1 MPIYRYCAYL
11 TFSGS
16 RSGVYFHTRFQ
27 HRSLTKAFRT
37 SPLTLTLT
45 VYASDLACHPHFH
58 RSRPSVYFRT
68 DYASVRPLRSRSRN
82 TRFFVLSRPSTE
94 ARDIP
99 CPPCHTRTPPSGTG
113 TDPTRSATFASKK
126 RDSSASRERP
136 HRRLNP
142 CIEISPIWAW
152 ICPCSSS
159 PTALPPPPNIR
170 PPKRGVTPNVRRG
183 GGRKT
188 HKIISVRGLSSLD
201 HVHLGIWI
209 TVSACRHA
217 NYRMLTG
224 SFHVGDGRAGALAWP
239 SEL

>member
-1 MPIYRYCAYL
+1 MYRIP
-11 TFSGS
+11 SI
-16 RSGVYFHTRFQ
+16 
-27 HRSLTKAFRT
+27 
-37 SPLTLTLT
+37 
-45 VYASDLACHPHFH
+45 
-58 RSRPSVYFRT
+58 RPVGAVT
-68 DYASVRPLRSRSRN
+68 WN
-82 TRFFVLSRPSTE
+82 THSFVLSRPSIE
-94 ARDIP
+94 ARGSP
-99 CPPCHTRTPPSGTG
+99 WPPCHTRTPPAGAGTY
-113 TDPTRSATFASKK
+113 PTRSATVASKK

-152 ICPCSSS
+152 ICPCSSP

-170 PPKRGVTPNVRRG
+170 PPKRGMTPNVRRG

-217 NYRMLTG
+217 NCCMLSSKFSSGRWASRRPGVAQPAVARTMC
-224 SFHVGDGRAGALAWP
+224 SRLLLYGRAAMNGDWRKRGRCSFAV
-239 SEL
+239 